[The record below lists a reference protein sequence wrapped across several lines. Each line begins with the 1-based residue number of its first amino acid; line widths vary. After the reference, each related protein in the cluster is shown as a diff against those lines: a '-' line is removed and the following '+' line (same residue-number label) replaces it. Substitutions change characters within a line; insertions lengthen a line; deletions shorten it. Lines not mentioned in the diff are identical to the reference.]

1 MNIGEAIKFCRSRR
15 NLTQSELAKRSDVS
29 VSYLSMLEKGR
40 RDPSLKTIEK
50 VALGLRIPASILVL
64 LAADPREL
72 DPIDRTVAEKLSHLA
87 LNLLREE
94 NGVQEKLL

>member
-15 NLTQSELAKRSDVS
+15 NLTQSELASRSGVS
-29 VSYLSMLEKGR
+29 VSYLSMLEKEK

-50 VALGLRIPASILVL
+50 IAFGLGIPASILVL
-64 LAADPREL
+64 IAADPREL
-72 DPIDRTVAEKLSHLA
+72 EPIDRAVAEKISHIA

-94 NGVQEKLL
+94 NSAQEQLL